1 MRKKVY
7 THFAPAA
14 CMSKSSD
21 DGFPSMR
28 HFMQKILPS
37 SFMNSALFSHK
48 FLTRLPK
55 HSRQYACLPALRHET
70 VDAIGTSASK
80 HMQHSMTSCSTAA
93 AAGGKCATV
102 TGAVESDT
110 DTEGALDTDDEA
122 DTPVQGP
129 DEGALDTTHLEPCF
143 NEAAHLALHRLHSK

>member
-1 MRKKVY
+1 MKKKVY

-14 CMSKSSD
+14 CMSKSSN
-21 DGFPSMR
+21 DGLPSMR

-70 VDAIGTSASK
+70 VDAIGTSALK
-80 HMQHSMTSCSTAA
+80 HMQHSINPGTTKLVSTGA
-93 AAGGKCATV
+93 AAGGKCA
-102 TGAVESDT
+102 
-110 DTEGALDTDDEA
+110 DE

-143 NEAAHLALHRLHSK
+143 NEAAHLPRHRLHSK